1 MVTTQDIA
9 QEVVRTL
16 VGSIGLV
23 AAVPV
28 TTAIAAIVARR
39 DDIDLVQQ
47 PANQCRDPDV
57 MGAGQQNRRRPPR

>member
-23 AAVPV
+23 AAVPI
-28 TTAIAAIVARR
+28 TTAIAAVVARH
-39 DDIDLVQQ
+39 DDVE
-47 PANQCRDPDV
+47 PTA
-57 MGAGQQNRRRPPR
+57 